1 MANKKPAVKAVET
14 KAVTT
19 ETSIAERFLA
29 KEVKAVNELGVNG
42 KRAVH
47 LEAVRAQVRE
57 IRKGD
62 K

>member
-1 MANKKPAVKAVET
+1 MANKTPKVKAIET
-14 KAVTT
+14 KAVT
-19 ETSIAERFLA
+19 EQRSVAERFLA

-57 IRKGD
+57 TRKGD

>member
-1 MANKKPAVKAVET
+1 MANKKPTVKAVET
-14 KAVTT
+14 KAVEERTL
-19 ETSIAERFLA
+19 AERFLA

-47 LEAVRAQVRE
+47 LESVRAQVRQ